1 MISDKSRH
9 RLALFTDI
17 GLQLADLRQIESFNY
32 FRAANDVGGFKL
44 ILKQDF
50 DVTLISVDHIIQFWR
65 QAKGGEEK
73 LMMSGLCR
81 KWGWFED
88 RSGEDR
94 FFVEGVDQNDLIDR
108 RIIAYAAEESESF
121 KEAIEAD
128 DMIKAI
134 IRENMGALAP
144 VDEAGRPRAYDPN
157 YFSVMADT
165 TEGPAVTRNFPWRF
179 VLPVIQEIA
188 QSSRDLG
195 SPLYFD
201 VIPSATPAVFEF
213 QTFIPLLGVDRSMD
227 TAVPIIFSKEM
238 ENLSSPR
245 WEEDWFTER
254 NYVYGGGQGEASDRV
269 IDPEDDVWRMHKS
282 LWNRRE
288 AFQDAREE
296 TTIQGVANKAFER
309 MQRERPVVRFEGD
322 LLDTPNTRFG
332 ADWDYGDKV
341 TAKYRGR
348 EFSGIVDGYTIKVN
362 KLGEEEFLARM
373 EVEYGFGW
381 E

>member
-1 MISDKSRH
+1 
-9 RLALFTDI
+9 
-17 GLQLADLRQIESFNY
+17 
-32 FRAANDVGGFKL
+32 
-44 ILKQDF
+44 
-50 DVTLISVDHIIQFWR
+50 
-65 QAKGGEEK
+65 
-73 LMMSGLCR
+73 
-81 KWGWFED
+81 
-88 RSGEDR
+88 
-94 FFVEGVDQNDLIDR
+94 
-108 RIIAYAAEESESF
+108 
-121 KEAIEAD
+121 
-128 DMIKAI
+128 
-134 IRENMGALAP
+134 
-144 VDEAGRPRAYDPN
+144 
-157 YFSVMADT
+157 MADT
-165 TEGPAVTRNFPWRF
+165 TEGPAVTRNFSWRF
-179 VLPVIQEIA
+179 VLPVVQEIA

-201 VIPSATPAVFEF
+201 MVPSATPAVFEF
-213 QTFIPLLGVDRSMD
+213 QTFIPLLGVDRSMS
-227 TAVPIIFSKEM
+227 TSVPIIFSKEM
-238 ENLSSPR
+238 ENLNGPR

-254 NYVYGGGQGEASDRV
+254 NYVYGGGQGEADDRV

-296 TTIQGVANKAFER
+296 TTTLGVANKAFER

-348 EFSGIVDGYTIKVN
+348 EFSGIVDGYTISMN
-362 KLGEEEFLARM
+362 KFGEEEFLARM